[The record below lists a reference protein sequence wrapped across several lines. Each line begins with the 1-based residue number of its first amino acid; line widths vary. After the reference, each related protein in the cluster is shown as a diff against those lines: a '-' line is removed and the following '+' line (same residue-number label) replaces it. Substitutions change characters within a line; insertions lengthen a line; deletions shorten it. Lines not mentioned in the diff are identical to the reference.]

1 MKHFKRPVF
10 NILYQRLLEKRQFIQ
25 ILAGPRQV
33 GKTTLVGQL
42 AEKIGPSCLYVSAD
56 EPTLQDKNW
65 LIGQWDTARQKAHD
79 KKSPGDIILVI
90 DEIQKIPAWSQT
102 VKYLWDQDTAKNIPL
117 KIVLLGSSP
126 LLIQKGLTESLA
138 GRFEL
143 IPMTHWSW
151 PEMHDCFGYGMDDYI
166 FFGGYPGAAGLRDDF
181 ARWSAYIRDSLIETT
196 VSRDILLLTRVDK
209 PALLRRM
216 FLLGCEYSGQI
227 LSYQKMVG
235 QLQDSGN
242 TTTLAH
248 YLELL
253 AGAGLLTGIGKYA
266 GQKHRRRA
274 SSPKLLAL
282 NTGLISALMGTDF
295 TAARKDH
302 KTWGRLV
309 ESAVGAHL
317 VNTAAADQVEV
328 YYWNQSSSEVDF
340 ILAKGKQLTTI
351 EVKSQPGTAK
361 ISGMAS
367 FCKQFP
373 VNKQLI
379 VGGQGIPLED
389 FLANPA
395 NHWLEI

>member
-10 NILYQRLLEKRQFIQ
+10 NILYERLLEKRQFIQ

-42 AEKIGPSCLYVSAD
+42 GEKIGPSCLYVSAD

-79 KKSPGDIILVI
+79 KKSSGDIILVI
-90 DEIQKIPAWSQT
+90 DEIQKIPDWSQT
-102 VKYLWDQDTAKNIPL
+102 VKYLWDQDTVKNIPL
-117 KIVLLGSSP
+117 KIILLGSSP

-151 PEMHDCFGYGMDDYI
+151 PQMQECFGYDIDDYI
-166 FFGGYPGAAGLRDDF
+166 FFGGYPGAAELRHDF

-196 VSRDILLLTRVDK
+196 VSRDILMLTRVDK

-274 SSPKLLAL
+274 SSPKLLTL
-282 NTGLISALMGTDF
+282 NTGLISALMGIDF

-317 VNTAAADQVEV
+317 INTAAADQVEV
-328 YYWNQSSSEVDF
+328 YYWNESSREVDY

-351 EVKSQPGTAK
+351 EVKSRPGTAK

-379 VGGQGIPLED
+379 VGAHGISLED
-389 FLANPA
+389 FLSHPA
-395 NHWLEI
+395 AHWLEI

>member
-10 NILYQRLLEKRQFIQ
+10 NILYKRLLEKRQFIQ

-33 GKTTLVGQL
+33 GKTTLVRQL
-42 AEKIGPSCLYVSAD
+42 AEKIGPLCLYVSAD
-56 EPTLQDKNW
+56 DPTLQDRNW
-65 LIGQWDTARQKAHD
+65 LIGQWDIARQKAHD
-79 KKSPGDIILVI
+79 KKSADAVILVI
-90 DEIQKIPAWSQT
+90 DEIQKIPDWSQA
-102 VKYLWDQDTAKNIPL
+102 VKHLWDEDTRKHIPL

-126 LLIQKGLTESLA
+126 LLMQKGLTESLA
-138 GRFEL
+138 GRFEM
-143 IPMTHWSW
+143 IPTTHWSW
-151 PEMHDCFGYGMDDYI
+151 PEMQDCFGYGIEEYI
-166 FFGGYPGAAGLRDDF
+166 FFGGYPGAAELREDF
-181 ARWSAYIRDSLIETT
+181 IRWSAYIRDSLIETT
-196 VSRDILLLTRVDK
+196 VSRDILMLTRVDK

-253 AGAGLLTGIGKYA
+253 AGAGLLTGIAKYA
-266 GQKHRRRA
+266 GQKLRRRA

-282 NTGLISALMGTDF
+282 NTGLISALMGTDYA
-295 TAARKDH
+295 TARKDH

-328 YYWNQSSSEVDF
+328 HYWNEGSSEVDF
-340 ILAKGKQLTTI
+340 VLAKGKQLTTI
-351 EVKSQPGTAK
+351 EVKGQPGIAK
-361 ISGMAS
+361 ISGMDS

-379 VGGQGIPLED
+379 VGGQGITLED
-389 FLANPA
+389 FLSHPA
-395 NHWLEI
+395 PHWLET